1 MQLDLIDPEISAA
14 RLLRDAGMETA
25 VRHADAV
32 DEGWS
37 DRAYQFLVDFVGA
50 NPVGRFM
57 AEDVRSAA
65 EKNWLPL
72 PPDNRAW
79 GFVVARAAKAKIIKR
94 VGYGP
99 QTSASCHCSPK
110 SIWVKRGG

>member
-1 MQLDLIDPEISAA
+1 MQLDLISTSISAA
-14 RLLRDAGMETA
+14 RLLRDVGMETA
-25 VRHADAV
+25 ARHADAV

-50 NPVGRFM
+50 NPAGRFM
-57 AEDVRSAA
+57 AEDVRA
-65 EKNWLPL
+65 EAGRQGLPL

-110 SIWVKRGG
+110 SIWVKR